1 MTSFAYLEPATLTEA
16 TVLLKKHG
24 EAAKLLAGGTA
35 VVLLIRQKLI
45 HPEVLVS
52 LDRLD
57 EMRTISVDGGGS
69 LHIGAITTL
78 DQISSEKCLHPGWSL
93 LAQACASVGNMRL
106 RNQATLGGN
115 LAEADYASD
124 PPAALLALDAKIRA
138 VSWRGERQVA
148 LADFMLGFY
157 TTALFEDEIL
167 TEIIL
172 PPLPSAA
179 RSIYLKYKSRSALD
193 RPCVGVAAIL
203 AKHGDI
209 CSMVR
214 VAIGAVCETPQRFQK
229 LEQELIGQRITPAV
243 VEDFAAVYSAAL
255 VSPLDDMRGSAWY
268 RREMARV
275 HVRRALLSLDGF
287 GEAS

>member
-1 MTSFAYLEPATLTEA
+1 MTSFEYLEPATLVETM
-16 TVLLKKHG
+16 VLLKKHG

-45 HPEVLVS
+45 HPTVLVS

-57 EMRTISVDGGGS
+57 EMRTISVDGDGS

-78 DQISSEKCLHPGWSL
+78 AQVSSEKYLYPGWSL

-124 PPAALLALDAKIRA
+124 PPAVLLALGAKIRA

-157 TTALFEDEIL
+157 TTALYEDEIL
-167 TEIIL
+167 TEIII
-172 PPLPSAA
+172 PPLPSTA

-203 AKHGDI
+203 AKDGDI

-214 VAIGAVCETPQRFQK
+214 VAIGAACEIPQRFPK
-229 LEQELIGQRITPAV
+229 IEQQLIGQRIIPAV
-243 VEDFAAVYSAAL
+243 LEDFAAAYSASL

-268 RREMARV
+268 RREMTRV
-275 HVRRALLSLDGF
+275 HVRRALLSLAASE
-287 GEAS
+287 EAS